1 MDVALDILTLVNY
14 GNYINTIL
22 NVQPLAAKNVG
33 FLIVEG
39 VTRTLSGVVL
49 VINGKDEAG
58 EQISEA
64 GPCEGILS
72 EKSLF

>member
-1 MDVALDILTLVNY
+1 MDVALDILTPVNY

-33 FLIVEG
+33 FHIVEG

-49 VINGKDEAG
+49 VINGKDKAG